1 MVATIFS
8 QGRFNMRKVLL
19 ATTALVAL
27 GGVSAAS
34 ADISISGTGT
44 FDIVSNGS
52 GNTDY
57 SSDGNIVI
65 KGSSTTDSGLTLTA
79 VQDMKFEGGATD
91 NVTTNVN
98 HVADSYID
106 IAGDFGSIRM
116 GNTDDALDR
125 MDGALPSNYDLEGV
139 GLASTPETGAALG
152 GDSVNI
158 SYISPSVSG
167 VTVYASTTE
176 DAGIVGYGVN
186 YSAGP
191 VTLMLQAEDDGT
203 NDQTAI
209 GAQFKSGAI
218 MVGVGSKRS
227 KAGSTNT
234 NSTEVGGSYTM
245 GDATIIATSQK
256 RGSNKYNNIGLK
268 YSVAP
273 GLTVSAESGTLNS
286 ATSTWFS
293 IAVAF

>member
-1 MVATIFS
+1 
-8 QGRFNMRKVLL
+8 MRKVLL

-44 FDIVSNGS
+44 FDIVSDGN

-65 KGSSTTDSGLTLTA
+65 KGSNTTESGLTLTA
-79 VQDMKFEGGATD
+79 VHDMKFEGEFDANPAAT
-91 NVTTNVN
+91 NVTNSN

-116 GNTDDALDR
+116 GDTDDALDR

-139 GLASTPETGAALG
+139 GLASSPEVGAALG
-152 GDSVNI
+152 TDSLNI
-158 SYISPSVSG
+158 SYISPSVNG
-167 VTVYASTTE
+167 ATVYASTTA
-176 DAGIVGYGVN
+176 DGGVVGYGVN

-191 VTLMLQAEDDGT
+191 MTLMLQAEDDGT
-203 NDQTAI
+203 NDQTAV

-227 KAGSTNT
+227 KAGSVNT

-256 RGSNKYNNIGLK
+256 RGTNKYNNIGVK

-273 GLTVSAESGTLNS
+273 GLTVMAESGTLNS

>member
-116 GNTDDALDR
+116 GNTDNALDR
-125 MDGALPSNYDLEGV
+125 MDGALPENMDLEGV
-139 GLASTPETGAALG
+139 ADTNVAGALG
-152 GDSVNI
+152 GDETGI
-158 SYISPSVSG
+158 SFMSPSFSG
-167 VTVYASTTE
+167 ITVYGSTTAEGAST
-176 DAGIVGYGVN
+176 GYGVN
-186 YSAGP
+186 YKAGGIE
-191 VTLMLQAEDDGT
+191 VMVQADSDDGT
-203 NDQTAI
+203 AVAGKFSAGAVTVQAGAI
-209 GAQFKSGAI
+209 NVGSGATKTEYRQ
-218 MVGVGSKRS
+218 VG
-227 KAGSTNT
+227 A
-234 NSTEVGGSYTM
+234 SYTM
-245 GDATIIATSQK
+245 GDLKLVATSQK
-256 RGSNKYNNIGLK
+256 NGANKYSNIGAK
-268 YSVAP
+268 YTVAP
-273 GLTVSAESGTLNS
+273 GLTVAAESGSQSNTNNNG
-286 ATSTWFS
+286 TWVQV
-293 IAVAF
+293 AVKF